1 MCITFIRL
9 SSLFSTFKDDQF
21 IIRMADPKGLLKY
34 EGLSARET
42 LGKLLSGGF
51 NESPEM
57 VLKELDDRLN
67 AAFGALDPEVQASYI
82 AQEGWITMLKPGN
95 WPTFRLTRRTA
106 FFYPSFAS

>member
-1 MCITFIRL
+1 MPGWKE
-9 SSLFSTFKDDQF
+9 FSTFKDDQF

-67 AAFGALDPEVQASYI
+67 AAFGALDPEVQASYP
-82 AQEGWITMLKPGN
+82 L
-95 WPTFRLTRRTA
+95 
-106 FFYPSFAS
+106 